1 MVVVEGWGGQI
12 RMMNFV
18 WWVQFLLKSF
28 VMVEMVGN
36 MRSIDNQMPL
46 NETPRKIL
54 TICDIIPINLFAP
67 NK

>member
-36 MRSIDNQMPL
+36 MSSIDL
-46 NETPRKIL
+46 N
-54 TICDIIPINLFAP
+54 
-67 NK
+67 